1 MHRVFRSGPIK
12 TRPRNF
18 AGNPQ
23 AFFHKVF
30 LTALRL
36 GFVLV
41 IPLLTDIAHASTLRL
56 SGGMGLTT
64 WPMSIATEHSTHEGV
79 GLGITGRLNLRLYDH
94 LRLQAGLLQGAWQE
108 DDLSQLKRSLIFFG
122 AEARMPLWADFYAT
136 AGARIGGA
144 HLVVTETLQTPSNG
158 ERSVADLN
166 RWSPVVEPMIS
177 LGWLLAD
184 KFHFEIDGGA
194 SLDFADSQIRVSP
207 IILFGVYFKM
217 FDSSGK
223 F

>member
-1 MHRVFRSGPIK
+1 MSQVFRSGPIK
-12 TRPRNF
+12 TRPRKF
-18 AGNPQ
+18 AANPQ

-30 LTALRL
+30 LTALL
-36 GFVLV
+36 LSFGQVA
-41 IPLLTDIAHASTLRL
+41 PPLTDVAHASTLRL

-64 WPMSIATEHSTHEGV
+64 WPMSIATEQGTHDGV
-79 GLGITGRLNLRLYDH
+79 GLGITGRFNLRLFDH
-94 LRLQAGLLQGAWQE
+94 LRLQAGLLQGEWQE

-122 AEARMPLWADFYAT
+122 AEARLPLWADLYAT
-136 AGARIGGA
+136 AGARVGGA
-144 HLVVTETLQTPSNG
+144 HLVVTETLQTQANG
-158 ERSVADLN
+158 QRSVADLN
-166 RWSPVVEPMIS
+166 RWSPVVEPMLS

-194 SLDFADSQIRVSP
+194 SLDFAGGQVGVSP
-207 IILFGVYFKM
+207 IILVGVYFKM